1 MRGISEIDAKSAWS
15 IITGIP
21 KKLLGST
28 QGSFRFCDTEEIS
41 VEFKNSGSEWTGS
54 IPISSNGLHILQ
66 LYGPL
71 ALKDEWIIGQ
81 IGQSLDGKIATERG
95 DSYYVTGKE
104 DLLRLHR
111 VRAIADAVI
120 VGADTVLLD
129 DPRLTVRRISGSNP
143 ARVILDPQRRI
154 KCDKR
159 VLNDQSARTIVIHDK
174 NSDLQEASTNYESV
188 GLDCC
193 EVGGFDLNNLVGVL
207 RERGLRRILVE
218 GGGMTVSRFFQAELF
233 DRIHVTVAPMIIGSG
248 RPSFHL
254 PAIDSLAEAVRP
266 ACRRFE
272 LGDDVLFDL
281 DLKIRN

>member
-1 MRGISEIDAKSAWS
+1 MD
-15 IITGIP
+15 
-21 KKLLGST
+21 
-28 QGSFRFCDTEEIS
+28 RF
-41 VEFKNSGSEWTGS
+41 N
-54 IPISSNGLHILQ
+54 PISSNGLHILQ

-159 VLNDQSARTIVIHDK
+159 VLNDQSARTIVIL
-174 NSDLQEASTNYESV
+174 SL
-188 GLDCC
+188 
-193 EVGGFDLNNLVGVL
+193 
-207 RERGLRRILVE
+207 
-218 GGGMTVSRFFQAELF
+218 
-233 DRIHVTVAPMIIGSG
+233 IH
-248 RPSFHL
+248 L
-254 PAIDSLAEAVRP
+254 
-266 ACRRFE
+266 
-272 LGDDVLFDL
+272 
-281 DLKIRN
+281 

>member
-1 MRGISEIDAKSAWS
+1 MRVISEIDAKSSWS

-21 KKLLGST
+21 KKLLGSN
-28 QGSFRFCDTEEIS
+28 QGSFRLRGTDEIS
-41 VEFKNSGSEWTGS
+41 VEFKNSGSEWISS
-54 IPISSNGLHILQ
+54 IPISSDGLQILQ

-71 ALKDEWIIGQ
+71 ALKGEWIIGQ
-81 IGQSLDGKIATERG
+81 VGQSLDGKIATETG

-120 VGADTVLLD
+120 VGAETVLLD
-129 DPRLTVRRISGSNP
+129 DPRLTVRRVPGSNP

-154 KCDKR
+154 KCDKH
-159 VLNDQSARTIVIHDK
+159 VLNDQCARTIVVHDK
-174 NSDLQEASTNYESV
+174 NRDSQGVSANYESV

-193 EVGGFDLNNLVGVL
+193 EVGGFDLGHLVAVL

-218 GGGMTVSRFFQAELF
+218 GGGMTVSRFFQAELL

-254 PAIDSLAEAVRP
+254 PAIGSLAEAVRP

-272 LGDDVLFDL
+272 LGNDVLFDL
-281 DLKIRN
+281 DLKTRN

>member
-1 MRGISEIDAKSAWS
+1 MRVISEIDTKLSWS

-21 KKLLGST
+21 KKLLGLN
-28 QGSFRFCDTEEIS
+28 QGSFRFCDTDQLS
-41 VEFKNSGSEWTGS
+41 VEFKNFGSEWIS
-54 IPISSNGLHILQ
+54 PIPISSDGLQILQ

-71 ALKDEWIIGQ
+71 ALKDQWIIGQ
-81 IGQSLDGKIATERG
+81 IGQSLDGKIATETG

-143 ARVILDPQRRI
+143 VRVILDPQRRI
-154 KCDKR
+154 KCDKH
-159 VLNDQSARTIVIHDK
+159 VLNDQRARTIVIHDK
-174 NSDLQEASTNYESV
+174 NSDSQEASANYESV
-188 GLDCC
+188 GLGCC
-193 EVGGFDLNNLVGVL
+193 EVGGFDLDNLVAVL

-218 GGGMTVSRFFQAELF
+218 GGGMTVSRFFEAELL

-248 RPSFHL
+248 RPSFNL
-254 PAIDSLAEAVRP
+254 PVIDSLAEAVRP
-266 ACRRFE
+266 ACRRFD

-281 DLKIRN
+281 DLKTRN